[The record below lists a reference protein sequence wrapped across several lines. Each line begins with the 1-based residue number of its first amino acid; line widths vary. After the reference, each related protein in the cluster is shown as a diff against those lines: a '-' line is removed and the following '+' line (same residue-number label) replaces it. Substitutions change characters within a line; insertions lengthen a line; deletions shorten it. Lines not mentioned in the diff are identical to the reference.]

1 MKPNYLRAIGTV
13 LLLSSVF
20 PVAAQELMVMD
31 PWVRAAP
38 PNARALGAFM
48 TLRNQSGSDRAVVA
62 ARTTLAVDRVELHRT
77 VKDGEVMKMVP
88 QESIPVPANGS
99 VKLKPGSWHVMLI
112 GPEKV
117 PAMGDKVQ
125 LTLVFDDGSELIVE
139 AVVRKGKKMMHD
151 HNHEMKHD
159 KKHDEKHMKKH
170 KHDHEHEPGQEPQ
183 PGQKHK
189 HKHQHEHGHEH
200 KHEMMQE

>member
-1 MKPNYLRAIGTV
+1 MKLNYLRAIGTV
-13 LLLSSVF
+13 LLLSCVF
-20 PVAAQELMVMD
+20 PVVAQELTVTD

-48 TLRNQSGSDRAVVA
+48 ILGNSSGADRAVVA

-88 QESIPVPANGS
+88 QDSIPVPANGS

-112 GPEKV
+112 GPETV
-117 PAMGDKVQ
+117 PEMGSRVR
-125 LTLVFDDGSELIVE
+125 LTLVFDDGSEQTVD
-139 AVVRKGKKMMHD
+139 AVVRQGKKMHGAG
-151 HNHEMKHD
+151 HE

-170 KHDHEHEPGQEPQ
+170 MKKHKHDHAHEPGQEPQ
-183 PGQKHK
+183 PGQA
-189 HKHQHEHGHEH
+189 HQHEHTHTHSHEH
-200 KHEMMQE
+200 THE